1 MGGRIKMIYYAVVIV
16 AVLFYVIQLF
26 TGDSTSASGFGLNF
40 TYVLSFIAI
49 AGALISS
56 VLFITQN
63 PKGAKKLLTGV
74 GVLAVVC
81 ILAYTMSSGELGPD
95 YAKYDVTTESKSKLI
110 DMGMYLTLFLGIG
123 SVVLAVVTETVSLF
137 KN

>member
-56 VLFITQN
+56 VLFITHN
-63 PKGAKKLLTGV
+63 PKGAKKLLIGV